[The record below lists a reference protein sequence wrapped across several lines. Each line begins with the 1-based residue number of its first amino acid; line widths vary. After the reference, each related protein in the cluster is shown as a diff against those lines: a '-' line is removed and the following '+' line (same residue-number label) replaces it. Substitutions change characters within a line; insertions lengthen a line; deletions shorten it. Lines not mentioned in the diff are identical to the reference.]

1 MFKRQRQKKVLLIV
15 TDAEYRLIVKSMVA
29 LRNKL
34 IKEGRYTD
42 CVDELLVKLL
52 A

>member
-1 MFKRQRQKKVLLIV
+1 MFKRQKKIV
-15 TDAEYRLIVKSMVA
+15 VTVSPAEYRLMVESMVF

-34 IKEGRYTD
+34 IEEGRYTD

-52 A
+52 T

>member
-1 MFKRQRQKKVLLIV
+1 MFKRKKKVLLRV
-15 TDAEYRLIVKSMVA
+15 TETEFRLMVKSMVA

-34 IKEGRYTD
+34 IEEGRYTD